1 MTQWFL
7 ALDCSKDGQTRVFL
21 ITETGTTVVQEGVRA
36 QEAVAV
42 IDRAITAQ
50 SLDTKGIRGTIVGT
64 GAGSFMA
71 TRISVTAINGLAA
84 GWQVPAVAVPAESLA
99 ETYTWD
105 QAVAVFAGVPATASV
120 TAEYSAE
127 PNIRIPKTSHV
138 V

>member
-1 MTQWFL
+1 ML
-7 ALDCSKDGQTRVFL
+7 L
-21 ITETGTTVVQEGVRA
+21 ITEKSTIVVREGVRA

-42 IDRAITAQ
+42 IDRAITGH

-64 GAGSFMA
+64 GVGSFMA

-84 GWQVPAVAVPAESLA
+84 GWQVPAVAVPASALTDDFA
-99 ETYTWD
+99 WA
-105 QAVAVFAGVPATASV
+105 QAVALVAGVPATASV

-127 PNIRIPKTSHV
+127 PNIRIPKTPHV